1 MEQQVSTKHS
11 ALERYLNL
19 ATRGLWGQKKLEVRR
34 ELDGNIREM
43 ALEYSIAGLNE
54 HDSIQRALQEFGA
67 PQKVSVGMSKVYFI
81 PSMIRSLVIALTV
94 SSLTVSVF
102 NSSSAQV
109 TGTTRNPIQKC
120 LNSDVKTV
128 QFGSET
134 IECESS
140 RFWISTISLRQVLEP
155 LGVKFEVSQFPSN
168 TDQKISIR
176 FPGTTSSVIFYQDSS
191 HMLINQDGTSVGVD
205 LDPNFINVADFF
217 NQLRAI
223 GLPVTL
229 DGWNNT
235 RVTVGQT
242 QFSLGTNKFKVSGD
256 QIYTEL
262 LPKLL
267 PNFWPEQN
275 PNDKLLY
282 VAGQGMIGNP
292 GSITSNQHQI
302 KLNTATQ
309 AAYVVLT
316 REPGP
321 ISVWEWNEEAN
332 RNGNFSP
339 EKIYSEFRLTRIL
352 TNGATNTLKLT
363 SNAKTLEFINDP
375 KSLKTVTRNG
385 TGQAVLLRFTGHLEV
400 GSTAFEVVPAKQFSV
415 TKK

>member
-1 MEQQVSTKHS
+1 VERQVSAKH
-11 ALERYLNL
+11 AVLERYLNL

-43 ALEYSIAGLNE
+43 ALEYFIAGLNE
-54 HDSIQRALQEFGA
+54 HDSIQRALEEFGA
-67 PQKVSVGMSKVYFI
+67 PQKVSVGMSKVYFL
-81 PSMIRSLVIALTV
+81 PSMIRNVVLALTI

-109 TGTTRNPIQKC
+109 TGTNRYPTPKC
-120 LNSDVKTV
+120 LNSDVKSV

-134 IECESS
+134 IDCESS
-140 RFWISTISLRQVLEP
+140 QFWIDTISLRQVLEP
-155 LGVKFEVSQFPSN
+155 LGVKFEESQY
-168 TDQKISIR
+168 KILIR
-176 FPGTTSSVIFYQDSS
+176 FPGTTSSMIFNRDYGNTLMD
-191 HMLINQDGTSVGVD
+191 LNGNILNID
-205 LDPNFINVADFF
+205 LDPQFIFASDFF

-223 GLPVTL
+223 GLPVAL
-229 DGWNNT
+229 NGWDNT
-235 RVTVGQT
+235 QITVGQT
-242 QFSLGTNKFKVSGD
+242 RFSLGATQAKVSGD
-256 QIYTEL
+256 IIYPDVL
-262 LPKLL
+262 SKLL
-267 PNFWPEQN
+267 PNFWSEQK
-275 PNDKLLY
+275 PDDKLLY
-282 VAGQGMIGNP
+282 VAGQGMLGNP
-292 GSITSNQHQI
+292 GSVVTNPHQI
-302 KLNTATQ
+302 KLNTSTQ

-321 ISVWEWNEEAN
+321 VSLWEWNEEAN

-352 TNGATNTLKLT
+352 TNDATGVLKFA
-363 SNAKTLEFINDP
+363 SNAKTLEFIDDP

-400 GSTAFEVVPAKQFSV
+400 GSTAFEVVPAKQFSI

>member
-1 MEQQVSTKHS
+1 VEHQISTNHA

-54 HDSIQRALQEFGA
+54 HDSIQRALEEFGA
-67 PQKVSVGMSKVYFI
+67 PQKVSVGMSKVYLI
-81 PSMIRSLVIALTV
+81 PTMIRNVVLALTI

-102 NSSSAQV
+102 NQSSAQV
-109 TGTTRNPIQKC
+109 AGTNRYPTPKC
-120 LNSDVKTV
+120 LNSDVKSV

-134 IECESS
+134 IECEASQ
-140 RFWISTISLRQVLEP
+140 FWISTVSLRQVLES
-155 LGVKFEVSQFPSN
+155 LGVKFEESQ
-168 TDQKISIR
+168 DKILIR
-176 FPGTTSSVIFYQDSS
+176 FPGTTSSIIFYRISGYAS
-191 HMLINQDGTSVGVD
+191 TGTDGSVVEFD
-205 LDPNFINVADFF
+205 MDPDFIYASDFF

-229 DGWNNT
+229 DGWDNT
-235 RVTVGQT
+235 QVTVGQT
-242 QFSLGTNKFKVSGD
+242 RFSLGTNKAKVPGD
-256 QIYTEL
+256 LVYPDVLTR
-262 LPKLL
+262 LL

-275 PNDKLLY
+275 PDDKLLH
-282 VAGQGMIGNP
+282 VDGQSLIGNP
-292 GSITSNQHQI
+292 NEGVVSNLHQI
-302 KLNTATQ
+302 KLNSRAK
-309 AAYVVLT
+309 AAYIVLT

-321 ISVWEWNEEAN
+321 ISIWEWNEEAS
-332 RNGNFSP
+332 RTTNFSP
-339 EKIYSEFRLTRIL
+339 EKIYSEFRLSRIL
-352 TNGATNTLKLT
+352 TNDATGTLKFA
-363 SNAKTLEFINDP
+363 SNAKTLEFIDDP

-400 GSTAFEVVPAKQFSV
+400 GSTAFEVVPAKQFSI